1 DYLSSYM
8 KLGTIAALVIGTVIV
23 APHIYAPAVSQ
34 FAGGGGPIIPGKLFP
49 FVFITIAC
57 GAISGFHALIGSG
70 TTPKM
75 IDKESDAR
83 MIGDGAMLCEGLVGC
98 VSLIAVCALH
108 TGGLCD
114 TGTRV
119 ARFMVQEFLGRAW
132 KPFENTSWIPG
143 TIAST
148 ALVVFGWT
156 WFILNGSISQIWPMF
171 GIANQ
176 LLAAVALCVGTT
188 VILNAGK
195 AKYAWTTMFPLAFV
209 ASTTL
214 YAGYRSIFDN

>member
-1 DYLSSYM
+1 MFEALFI
-8 KLGTIAALVIGTVIV
+8 LTTI
-23 APHIYAPAVSQ
+23 
-34 FAGGGGPIIPGKLFP
+34 
-49 FVFITIAC
+49 
-57 GAISGFHALIGSG
+57 
-70 TTPKM
+70 
-75 IDKESDAR
+75 
-83 MIGDGAMLCEGLVGC
+83 
-98 VSLIAVCALH
+98 
-108 TGGLCD
+108 D

-143 TIAST
+143 TIAAT
-148 ALVVFGWT
+148 GLVVFAWT

-188 VILNAGK
+188 VILNAGR
-195 AKYAWTTMFPLAFV
+195 ARYAWTTMFPLAFV

-214 YAGYRSIFDN
+214 YAGYRSIIDNFLGPKMMAKDPFTGYLDAALTSILMLCVIIILAASARAWIRAVREETIAFVPATAGPDHRHLPGSGCC